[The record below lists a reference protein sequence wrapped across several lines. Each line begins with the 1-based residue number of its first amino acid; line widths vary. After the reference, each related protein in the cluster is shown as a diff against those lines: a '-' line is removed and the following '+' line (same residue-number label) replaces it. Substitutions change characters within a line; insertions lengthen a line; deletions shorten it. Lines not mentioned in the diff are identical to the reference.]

1 MSSGVPITWNNA
13 QFSYSSNTF
22 NWDDVKAIIEG
33 GKSRPD
39 RIKEIIDG
47 DEEAKKRFI
56 EVIVRVKGNQEY
68 SNSYIYNQK
77 KEIDMNLD
85 VTIEDIKL
93 VIQEYQKAKMTIKNI
108 NV

>member
-13 QFSYSSNTF
+13 QFSYSLNTF
-22 NWDDVKAIIEG
+22 KWDDVKAIIEG

-68 SNSYIYNQK
+68 SDSYIYNQK
-77 KEIDMNLD
+77 KEIDSNLD